1 MNSNSPKNENE
12 NQGRGARRRARTR
25 ADLLTAARQVFAERG
40 YHDASIAD
48 ITQAADVG
56 VGTFYLYFRDKD
68 EAFHTLLD
76 EGFREMR
83 EQITNT
89 LQQGQHQHTIPLV
102 IRTIFRHA
110 YEQRELFQIA
120 LTGGGQFTRSRTFR
134 AQSDLAEGLTYTLK
148 LANNNGLLAGY
159 DIPLLARFITGMIT
173 QGNFW
178 WFEHDEPGP
187 DEMAEQVL
195 QLLRHGLPEQL
206 LTEGKET

>member
-1 MNSNSPKNENE
+1 MNNNSPTNETE
-12 NQGRGARRRARTR
+12 HQDRIARRKARTR
-25 ADLLTAARQVFAERG
+25 ADLLAAAQQVFAAKG
-40 YHDASIAD
+40 YHDATIAD

-56 VGTFYLYFRDKD
+56 VGTFYLHFRDKD

-102 IRTIFRHA
+102 IRTVFRHA
-110 YEQRELFQIA
+110 YEHRELFQIA
-120 LTGGGQFTRSRTFR
+120 LTGGGQFTRARTFG
-134 AQSDLAEGLTYTLK
+134 AQSDLAQGLTYTLK
-148 LANNNGLLAGY
+148 LANINGLLDGY
-159 DIPLLARFITGMIT
+159 NLPLLARFITGMIT

-187 DEMAEQVL
+187 DEMADQVL
-195 QLLRHGLPEQL
+195 KLLRHGLPEQL
-206 LTEGKET
+206 LTEG

>member
-1 MNSNSPKNENE
+1 MNDNSSTNENE
-12 NQGRGARRRARTR
+12 NQRRGARRKARTR
-25 ADLLTAARQVFAERG
+25 ADLLTAARQVFAAKG

-56 VGTFYLYFRDKD
+56 VGTFYLHFHDKD

-102 IRTIFRHA
+102 IRTVFRHA
-110 YEQRELFQIA
+110 YEHRELFQIA
-120 LTGGGQFTRSRTFR
+120 LTGGGQFTRARTFG
-134 AQSDLAEGLTYTLK
+134 AQSDLAQGLTHTLK
-148 LANNNGLLAGY
+148 LANINGLLDGY
-159 DIPLLARFITGMIT
+159 HIPLLARFITGMIM

-187 DEMAEQVL
+187 DQMADQVL

-206 LTEGKET
+206 LSEG